1 MVFEAVVDTL
11 DMKKKDVLAVGGRYV
26 IYIPTGTLTDYVLT
40 SSIPLQI
47 RFLDTAVFTAKCHA

>member
-26 IYIPTGTLTDYVLT
+26 ICIPIGTLTDYVLT
-40 SSIPLQI
+40 SPIPLQI
-47 RFLDTAVFTAKCHA
+47 